1 MTSDVV
7 VGGYVVGHVDCR
19 RHEVVWVRGVLV
31 VVVQPPGE
39 AEALALDMRTPVYH
53 EIYNSSMIIQI
64 LFRY

>member
-7 VGGYVVGHVDCR
+7 VGSYVVGHVDCR

-39 AEALALDMRTPVYH
+39 AEALALDSRTPVYN
-53 EIYNSSMIIQI
+53 EI
-64 LFRY
+64 